1 MMLADSRRNKGLVIS
16 GTLKMLSFST
26 LAYQRDLDLRLR
38 RVQVECERQKI
49 L

>member
-1 MMLADSRRNKGLVIS
+1 MEELRFSDQD
-16 GTLKMLSFST
+16 TLKMLSFST

-38 RVQVECERQKI
+38 MVQVECERQKI